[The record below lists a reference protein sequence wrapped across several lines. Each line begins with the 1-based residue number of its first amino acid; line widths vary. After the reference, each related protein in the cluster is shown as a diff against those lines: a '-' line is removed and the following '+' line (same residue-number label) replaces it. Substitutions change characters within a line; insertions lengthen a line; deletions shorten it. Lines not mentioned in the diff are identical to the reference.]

1 VRLQTK
7 DIKFTWWKPPVDGPG
22 CPEPGHLPTAVF
34 GIPIAELPCL
44 PPDRNYD
51 TAKVTGFVDAARRCW
66 AEKCSGDRLFI
77 LSSVSVQYLDQPKDE
92 YAPLEDSTLHRD
104 FAALSA
110 TLGAVCAFARSHGS
124 LTWGDPIIL
133 VDADG
138 TPLDPVKASETL
150 GTRSDR
156 PWPLVHAEPVSLWWD
171 EIIALRK
178 CLEIDVILRS
188 MDVEAMRRLVG
199 IGEET
204 FCWLLSEEDQRRLLR
219 RTGTKTSFQLPEVR
233 LRQLFRPDYEIPPAA
248 RTHGNEPRA
257 MERMLRL
264 LLRDA
269 VNARLHAPASGL
281 QVCFSAAAP
290 SRSEPGSL
298 TLDCGCL
305 LTAVWAQ
312 AAGEMSR

>member
-1 VRLQTK
+1 MVPWKSLNGFDQFPVR
-7 DIKFTWWKPPVDGPG
+7 DS
-22 CPEPGHLPTAVF
+22 
-34 GIPIAELPCL
+34 
-44 PPDRNYD
+44 
-51 TAKVTGFVDAARRCW
+51 VT
-66 AEKCSGDRLFI
+66 I
-77 LSSVSVQYLDQPKDE
+77 
-92 YAPLEDSTLHRD
+92 
-104 FAALSA
+104 
-110 TLGAVCAFARSHGS
+110 
-124 LTWGDPIIL
+124 
-133 VDADG
+133 
-138 TPLDPVKASETL
+138 
-150 GTRSDR
+150 
-156 PWPLVHAEPVSLWWD
+156 

-204 FCWLLSEEDQRRLLR
+204 FCWLLSEEDQRGLLR